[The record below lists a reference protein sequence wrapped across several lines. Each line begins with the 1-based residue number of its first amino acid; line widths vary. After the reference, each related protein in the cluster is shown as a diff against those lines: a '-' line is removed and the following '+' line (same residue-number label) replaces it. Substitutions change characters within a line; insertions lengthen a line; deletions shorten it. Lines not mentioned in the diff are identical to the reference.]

1 MLVDYE
7 RATGGT
13 VTRLG
18 DVLAVDGGWLG
29 VHGDAEARTRG
40 ARVAIKLPTAR
51 AAAGSS
57 HPGSCFCGPVRPP
70 LTARSPT
77 TFLTSAIHE
86 EPSRPKSVGMSLRET
101 GDF

>member
-13 VTRLG
+13 VARLG

-40 ARVAIKLPTAR
+40 ARVAIKLPSAR
-51 AAAGSS
+51 AAPGSS
-57 HPGSCFCGPVRPP
+57 TRIMLLRAG
-70 LTARSPT
+70 TAAADSKISDH
-77 TFLTSAIHE
+77 FLTSAIHE
-86 EPSRPKSVGMSLRET
+86 EPLRPKSVGMSLRET